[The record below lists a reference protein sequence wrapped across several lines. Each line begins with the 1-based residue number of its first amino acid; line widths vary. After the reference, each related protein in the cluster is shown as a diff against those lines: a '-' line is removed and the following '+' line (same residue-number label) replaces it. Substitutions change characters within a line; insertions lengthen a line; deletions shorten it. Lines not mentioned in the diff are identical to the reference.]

1 MSGYMRPDEAASAL
15 AGIRQ
20 QQEQVIDAV
29 PRNAMIAVPGAR
41 AVWPQAGGPMA
52 AQVFVVVHCVRTRRH
67 A

>member
-1 MSGYMRPDEAASAL
+1 MSGYMRPDEAASAP

-41 AVWPQAGGPMA
+41 AA
-52 AQVFVVVHCVRTRRH
+52 
-67 A
+67 